1 MTMWI
6 EKIVEK
12 VTGDLGDK
20 KRYLEYKGRVKELP
34 DGYREAAGAL
44 ERYLLYFGPGD
55 GASLTAMLHDLADLL
70 EQSAADGQP
79 VRDVVGVDPVDFAET
94 FLANYRGGNWVQ
106 KERDRLTRAIDRAA
120 GDAPAGSDR
129 S

>member
-1 MTMWI
+1 MFI

-20 KRYLEYKGRVKELP
+20 KKYLEYKARVKRLP

-70 EQSAADGQP
+70 EQSAADGRNL
-79 VRDVVGVDPVDFAET
+79 RDVVGIDPVDFAET

-106 KERDRLTRAIDRAA
+106 KERDRLTAAIDHAA
-120 GDAPAGSDR
+120 GEDPAGSAA